1 VDEILRR
8 FAVSFTL
15 RKVVRDADNVNCW
28 YDVRGHD
35 TVLAELGEFLV
46 NSQDL
51 SAVEC
56 TAQGA
61 GRSDGAGGETA

>member
-1 VDEILRR
+1 M
-8 FAVSFTL
+8 
-15 RKVVRDADNVNCW
+15 RDAQNVSCW

-35 TVLAELGEFLV
+35 TVVAELGELLV

-56 TAQGA
+56 TAQA
-61 GRSDGAGGETA
+61 VGRFDGAGAETA